1 MYLDY
6 FECSLTLKNKRTN
19 KYRYQLG
26 SGESDSLKLPSFFS
40 CWSMGLVH
48 RVGTWDVF
56 SWISRQFFFWNLK
69 APIDF
74 RCLETYMWL
83 QSGSS
88 AWLPACSAPYFKE
101 RKHGPHLLPSLSCLK
116 DLAFPFGN
124 TWNYAHFPP
133 FLPPFPSHSRT
144 LFLIFLIPVGTADN
158 FESQD
163 YWLCLL
169 LLRSLQGLQVSTKL
183 WAFSQ
188 FTHRFIICWHCF
200 AINRSTFTDIIDS
213 TASLLTNTLFN
224 VSNLPSYFT

>member
-6 FECSLTLKNKRTN
+6 FECSLTLKNKQTN
-19 KYRYQLG
+19 KCKCQLG

-48 RVGTWDVF
+48 WVGMWDVF
-56 SWISRQFFFWNLK
+56 SWISRQFFSGIWRHLSNLG
-69 APIDF
+69 AWRLICGCRVGGLHGSQPAQLPILKRENMDLIF
-74 RCLETYMWL
+74 YHHCPALRTWHFPLAILETM
-83 QSGSS
+83 
-88 AWLPACSAPYFKE
+88 
-101 RKHGPHLLPSLSCLK
+101 HI
-116 DLAFPFGN
+116 
-124 TWNYAHFPP
+124 FPP
-133 FLPPFPSHSRT
+133 SFLPCYPIPGHF
-144 LFLIFLIPVGTADN
+144 FLIFLIPVGTADN

-169 LLRSLQGLQVSTKL
+169 LLRALQGLQVSTKL